1 MTTGQ
6 VDGIADEATP
16 PSAPTP
22 SGFTP
27 RRKDEAEMF
36 GYTVVE
42 PGAVIATHMTEV
54 CRRHADE
61 ILTRDATKHL
71 VDELKA
77 VAARRSSAS

>member
-1 MTTGQ
+1 ML
-6 VDGIADEATP
+6 
-16 PSAPTP
+16 
-22 SGFTP
+22 
-27 RRKDEAEMF
+27 

-42 PGAVIATHMTEV
+42 PGAVVATHMTEI

-77 VAARRSSAS
+77 THPTVVSELIPGVMPLAEVPAPSA